1 MATTASWLSNRYEV
15 SESTASGQDVL
26 KRAKE
31 SRPLLAVDVSCSAA
45 ERAVYEARL
54 TLLYR
59 LLTTPSPITVS
70 GRARR
75 PQDSRAPLPLRR
87 QRSSVSAPWW
97 RPGSRE
103 PRLAGRCR
111 EIGRASCR
119 DSRCQYV

>member
-59 LLTTPSPITVS
+59 LLTTPSPITVP

-75 PQDSRAPLPLRR
+75 PPDSRAPLPLRR
-87 QRSSVSAPWW
+87 QRSRWEEGRVGKECVRTFRSWW
-97 RPGSRE
+97 GP
-103 PRLAGRCR
+103 AH
-111 EIGRASCR
+111 
-119 DSRCQYV
+119 

>member
-45 ERAVYEARL
+45 ERADYEARL

-59 LLTTPSPITVS
+59 LLTTPSPITVP

-87 QRSSVSAPWW
+87 QTSSVTQPWW
-97 RPGSRE
+97 RPGSK
-103 PRLAGRCR
+103 
-111 EIGRASCR
+111 IGRASCR
-119 DSRCQYV
+119 GGVGRYV

>member
-59 LLTTPSPITVS
+59 LLTTPSPLPIP

-75 PQDSRAPLPLRR
+75 PPASRPPLPLRR
-87 QRSSVSAPWW
+87 PRPAVHPPRSRPRPQAPHPA
-97 RPGSRE
+97 R
-103 PRLAGRCR
+103 
-111 EIGRASCR
+111 
-119 DSRCQYV
+119 

>member
-59 LLTTPSPITVS
+59 LLTTPSPITVP

-75 PQDSRAPLPLRR
+75 PSSEERRVGKEGVSTCRSRW
-87 QRSSVSAPWW
+87 SA
-97 RPGSRE
+97 SN
-103 PRLAGRCR
+103 
-111 EIGRASCR
+111 
-119 DSRCQYV
+119 